1 MLLDFFRQLNTD
13 NNSSIAASKI
23 SEESQP
29 VFVKYLTLQCYM
41 ITDIDFPVNSETSWM
56 INLKDSR
63 MGQQDNQEKSSES
76 FERYISHI
84 LFRRL

>member
-29 VFVKYLTLQCYM
+29 VLVKYLILQCYM

-63 MGQQDNQEKSSES
+63 MGQRDNQEKSSES